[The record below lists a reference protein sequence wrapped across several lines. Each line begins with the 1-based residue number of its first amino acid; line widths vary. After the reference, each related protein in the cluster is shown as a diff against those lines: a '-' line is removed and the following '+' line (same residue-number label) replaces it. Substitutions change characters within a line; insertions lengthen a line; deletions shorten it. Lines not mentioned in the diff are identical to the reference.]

1 MLTLDQISALHG
13 DVLNDPSLS
22 NHGMTQ
28 MSPRTRFHRSSY
40 LLELE
45 VVVGGRHG
53 DVRTVPF
60 VDDQRWYSVFE
71 DSITDIHLNSFKSLH
86 NPVTLFGHLFWTWSA
101 HSPALWHPRRRND
114 FMALGSF
121 HWLMTPQILL
131 DFKSLILS
139 WFCKSYRIVLGSF

>member
-60 VDDQRWYSVFE
+60 VDDQR
-71 DSITDIHLNSFKSLH
+71 
-86 NPVTLFGHLFWTWSA
+86 
-101 HSPALWHPRRRND
+101 
-114 FMALGSF
+114 
-121 HWLMTPQILL
+121 
-131 DFKSLILS
+131 
-139 WFCKSYRIVLGSF
+139 